1 MQLEEREQGRDR
13 ARPRLRED
21 RTGGPEGNARLTATT
36 GAVLIVLLAAE
47 GVTILRIRGLISAHI
62 FIGMLLIPPVALK
75 LASTGYRFMRYY
87 AGTAAYVAK
96 GPPQALMRFV
106 VAPIVVAS
114 TIVLFGTGVAL
125 LVRGPGGGLLLGLHK
140 ASFVVWLGATAV
152 HVLWYVARVPALA
165 SADWRPVLRIGGV
178 ALRAGLVLAVLG
190 AGIVLAAST
199 LPLAHPWTHWAG
211 EFRFHDR

>member
-1 MQLEEREQGRDR
+1 MQLEERERRRDL
-13 ARPRLRED
+13 ARPRLRGD
-21 RTGGPEGNARLTATT
+21 RTGGPDGNARLTATT

-47 GVTILRIRGLISAHI
+47 GVTILRIRGLISLHI

-75 LASTGYRFMRYY
+75 LATTGYRFMRYY

-114 TIVLFGTGVAL
+114 TIVLFGTGVPL

-152 HVLWYVARVPALA
+152 HVLWYLGRVPALV

-199 LPLAHPWTHWAG
+199 LSLAHPWAHWAG